1 MTIDQMTAKLKGSLL
16 EKRFIHSLGVMEC
29 AKRLA
34 QLYGADIE
42 KAAVAGLLHDCA
54 KNYSKDDMFA
64 LCEKY
69 GIELDEVM
77 KKSSGLIHGLLGA
90 EVAKREYGIDD
101 GDIYDAIYYHTVG
114 KPDMSLLTQ
123 IIYIADGIEVN
134 RHYDGV
140 DRIRSLAE
148 EDLDKALIL
157 QIDYT
162 IKSVISKGGLLH
174 TNTIDTRNWY
184 LAKMQATR

>member
-29 AKRLA
+29 AIELA
-34 QLYGADIE
+34 KLYGADAE

-54 KNYSKDDMFA
+54 KNYSKDEMFA
-64 LCEKY
+64 LCSEY
-69 GIELDEVM
+69 GIELDNVM
-77 KKSSGLIHGLLGA
+77 KSSSGLIHGLLGA
-90 EVAKREYGIDD
+90 EVAKRGYEIDD
-101 GDIYDAIYYHTVG
+101 EEIYDAIYYHTVG

-123 IIYIADGIEVN
+123 IIYIADGIEQN

-140 DRIRSLAE
+140 ERIRALAT

-184 LAKMQATR
+184 LSKISAAR

>member
-1 MTIDQMTAKLKGSLL
+1 MTINEMTAKLKGSLL
-16 EKRFIHSLGVMEC
+16 EKRYIHSLGVMEC
-29 AKRLA
+29 AVELA
-34 QLYGADIE
+34 KKYGADQE

-54 KNYSKDDMFA
+54 KNYSKEDMYT
-64 LCEKY
+64 LCREY
-69 GIELDEVM
+69 GIELDDVM
-77 KKSSGLIHGLLGA
+77 KNSSGLIHGLLGA

-101 GDIYDAIYYHTVG
+101 PEIYDAIYYHTVG

-184 LAKMQATR
+184 LSKLNSAR

>member
-1 MTIDQMTAKLKGSLL
+1 MTINQMTAKLKGSLL
-16 EKRFIHSLGVMEC
+16 EKRFIHSLGVMESAVEL
-29 AKRLA
+29 AKR
-34 QLYGADIE
+34 YGADEE
-42 KAAVAGLLHDCA
+42 KAAIAGLLHDCA
-54 KNYSKDDMFA
+54 KNYSKEDMYS
-64 LCEKY
+64 LCDEY

-77 KKSSGLIHGLLGA
+77 MKSSGLIHGLLGA
-90 EVAKREYGIDD
+90 EVAKREYGVDD
-101 GDIYDAIYYHTVG
+101 PEIYDAIYYHTVG

-123 IIYIADGIEVN
+123 IIYIADGIEPN

-174 TNTIDTRNWY
+174 TNTIDTRNRY
-184 LAKMQATR
+184 LAKLHSAR